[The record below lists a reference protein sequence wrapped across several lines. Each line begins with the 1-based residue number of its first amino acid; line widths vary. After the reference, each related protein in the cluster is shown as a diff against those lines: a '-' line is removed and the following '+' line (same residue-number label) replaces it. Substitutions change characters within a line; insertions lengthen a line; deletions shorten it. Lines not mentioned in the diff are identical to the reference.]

1 MFTFFKISVCN
12 LILFRNILFKNFS
25 HFLKYMFLKVRRGFF
40 LFCVLFCLSLSVLD
54 YFISYPPISGM
65 QPRILPITAY
75 RTMWQSASLGR
86 A

>member
-1 MFTFFKISVCN
+1 MFTFFKASVCN

-25 HFLKYMFLKVRRGFF
+25 HFLKYIFLKVRRGFF
-40 LFCVLFCLSLSVLD
+40 VLFVFCFASLSVLD

-65 QPRILPITAY
+65 QPRVLPITAY
-75 RTMWQSASLGR
+75 RMIWPSASLGR

>member
-1 MFTFFKISVCN
+1 MFTFFKTSVCN

-25 HFLKYMFLKVRRGFF
+25 HFLKYIFLKVRRGFF
-40 LFCVLFCLSLSVLD
+40 VFCFASLSVLD

-65 QPRILPITAY
+65 QARILPITAY
-75 RTMWQSASLGR
+75 RMIWRSASLRR